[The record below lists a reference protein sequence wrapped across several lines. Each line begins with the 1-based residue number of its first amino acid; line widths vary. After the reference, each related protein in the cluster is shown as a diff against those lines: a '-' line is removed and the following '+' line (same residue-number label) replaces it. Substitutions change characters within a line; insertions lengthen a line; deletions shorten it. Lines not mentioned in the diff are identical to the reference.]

1 MRNAV
6 SVFLVA
12 TTIAFTIPQA
22 AHAGFFG
29 GHEHHIKNAQK
40 AKITF
45 IEALKKAEE
54 FQKGIIIRA
63 ELEDGEN
70 DTVYYEIDIV
80 NGEDVYEIHV
90 DAITGKVT
98 FEKDDWFN

>member
-6 SVFLVA
+6 SVFLIA
-12 TTIAFTIPQA
+12 TMTAFASPQLA
-22 AHAGFFG
+22 QAGFFG
-29 GHEHHIKNAQK
+29 GHEHHVKNAQK

-45 IEALKKAEE
+45 AEALKKAEE
-54 FQKGIIIRA
+54 FQKGIIIRI

-90 DAITGKVT
+90 DAVTGKVT
-98 FEKDDWFN
+98 FEKDGWFN